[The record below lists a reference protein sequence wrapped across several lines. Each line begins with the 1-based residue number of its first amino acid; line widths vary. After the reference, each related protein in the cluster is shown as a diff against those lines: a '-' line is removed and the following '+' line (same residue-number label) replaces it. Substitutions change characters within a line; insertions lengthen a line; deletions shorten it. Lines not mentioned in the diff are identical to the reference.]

1 MDESMRNVVLMFV
14 GIALVGTVV
23 ALLDW
28 AGAPERASVRASSAA
43 VNDPNVPND
52 PNDLTFARPAPP

>member
-14 GIALVGTVV
+14 GIGLIGGVV

-28 AGAPERASVRASSAA
+28 
-43 VNDPNVPND
+43 
-52 PNDLTFARPAPP
+52 LARRKDRQSQHHPPA